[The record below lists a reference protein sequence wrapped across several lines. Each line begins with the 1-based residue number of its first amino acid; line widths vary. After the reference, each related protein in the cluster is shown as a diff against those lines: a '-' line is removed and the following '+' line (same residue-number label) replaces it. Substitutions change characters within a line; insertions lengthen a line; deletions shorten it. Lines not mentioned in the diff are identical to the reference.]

1 MYKNG
6 FPWKNIEINLAE
18 SKNVIKS
25 KLYQKWHLNHH
36 HIYQD
41 GKVEKNK
48 VCVKSLSLPKTDRKM
63 MTRRKSG
70 DMRRSSKEN
79 LKRDSLRKG
88 SIRIDPKERE
98 KAIKRLRRHSS
109 KQSGSGLKF
118 WKNNFWGNSWSKR
131 IRSTKWPSVLSFRL
145 HALWGYRYSY
155 LGAHLAATFV
165 FPQIKRCKNHP
176 AFFIPSQLQ

>member
-145 HALWGYRYSY
+145 HF
-155 LGAHLAATFV
+155 GATDTHT
-165 FPQIKRCKNHP
+165 
-176 AFFIPSQLQ
+176 